1 MKVICLVPSWTE
13 MLIECGIEVVGR
25 TQFCIHP
32 KEKTDQIPAV
42 GGTKDLD
49 WQKVLALNADFLL
62 LDQEENL
69 LWMRENAPLP
79 VITTH
84 VTSVASVS
92 GEIGKIAQAL
102 KSTKLNS
109 VIRRWQQVEKA
120 QAKWNWDSLPEVKS
134 VLLKEFPDYE
144 NLIYVIWKQPWMRA
158 GNGTFIASVFEK
170 LGANQFWVA
179 SSQKYPHFELEDFD
193 KAKTFF
199 LFSSEPFP
207 FAQKEQ
213 TRKLRELVLQSAIV
227 DGESFSWFGVR
238 ALRFLE
244 KKILEPQRIIY

>member
-1 MKVICLVPSWTE
+1 MKVISLVPSWTE

-25 TQFCIHP
+25 TRFCIHP
-32 KEKTDQIPAV
+32 KAETNEIPIV

-49 WQKVLALNADFLL
+49 WPKALILGADFLL

-69 LWMRENAPLP
+69 LWMKEQSPVP

-84 VTSVASVS
+84 ITSVDCVA

-102 KSTKLNS
+102 ETNQLNS
-109 VIRRWQQVEKA
+109 VIQRWKEVEKA
-120 QAKWNWDSLPEVKS
+120 QTKWEWNHLPEVKT
-134 VLLKEFPDYE
+134 LLLRDFPDYE
-144 NLIYVIWKQPWMRA
+144 KLVYVIWKNPWMRA
-158 GNGTFIASVFEK
+158 GSGTFIESVFTK
-170 LGANQFWVA
+170 LGAAPLWIA

-193 KAKTFF
+193 KTKTFF

-213 TRKLRELVLQSAIV
+213 VHKLRELGLQSAIV

-238 ALRFLE
+238 TLRFLE
-244 KKILEPQRIIY
+244 KSLGPVG